1 MIAAQPQPSA
11 DDTRPQAARE
21 VERVVERAEVDL
33 RAVAVA
39 GRPDADLGAERAAE
53 RVGYPPDRLRLVGVQ
68 AARLATTGDARLVGC
83 AAGAVLE
90 HADRPAVGRGVAGQ
104 RAAGRVV

>member
-1 MIAAQPQPSA
+1 MIAAQRRPSA
-11 DDTRPQAARE
+11 DDARPQSARE

-39 GRPDADLGAERAAE
+39 GRLDVDLGAERAAE
-53 RVGYPPDRLRLVGVQ
+53 RVGDPADRIRLVGVQ
-68 AARLATTGDARLVGC
+68 AARLAAPGDARLVGR

-90 HADRPAVGRGVAGQ
+90 HAYRPAVGGGVACEG
-104 RAAGRVV
+104 